1 MHRMKNTKYNIIVLK
16 DDTADHRQFQL
27 SKRTVLF
34 SASALAL
41 LLLMV
46 LGFGIYTIKNP
57 AQPSRIVD
65 LEQKIQKL
73 EVANDQ
79 YHQASVEMEEKLSV
93 FEEKTV
99 KLAEFV
105 GVEVAD
111 EEGVGGPEVL
121 DPELNPYLR
130 YDLGML
136 NVKAQLLETQF
147 GNLET
152 AFEAQSNLL
161 DSTPSILPARGWM
174 SSGFKYRVDPFTK
187 KRTWHNGLD
196 ISCHLATPV
205 YAPAKGIVTF
215 KGYQGGF
222 GNLLEIDHGNGIK
235 TRYGHLQKFKKGLT
249 KGQRVERGD
258 QIAYVGSTGRSTAPH
273 LHYEIS
279 KNGKAINPMK
289 YIIRDTQS
297 F

>member
-1 MHRMKNTKYNIIVLK
+1 MQRLKNTKYNIIVLK
-16 DDTADHRQFQL
+16 DDTAEHRQFQL
-27 SKRTVLF
+27 SKRVVLF
-34 SASALAL
+34 SASALGL
-41 LLLMV
+41 LILV
-46 LGFGIYTIKNP
+46 ALGFGIYSLKNP
-57 AQPSRIVD
+57 AQPNRIVD

-79 YHQASVEMEEKLSV
+79 YHQASMEMEEKLSV

-105 GVEVAD
+105 GVEVTD
-111 EEGVGGPEVL
+111 EEGVGGPDVL

-136 NVKAQLLETQF
+136 NVKAKLLETQF

-152 AFEAQSNLL
+152 AFKTQSNLL
-161 DSTPSILPARGWM
+161 DSTPSILPARGWL
-174 SSGFKYRVDPFTK
+174 SSGFKYRIDPFTK
-187 KRTWHNGLD
+187 KKTWHNGLD
-196 ISCHLATPV
+196 ISCHMGTPV
-205 YAPAKGIVTF
+205 YAPANGVIIF
-215 KGYQGGF
+215 KDYQGGF
-222 GNLLEIDHGNGIK
+222 GKLVEIDHGNGIV
-235 TRYGHLQKFKKGLT
+235 TRYGHLQKFKQGLK
-249 KGQRVERGD
+249 KGQHVERGD
-258 QIAYVGSTGRSTAPH
+258 QIGYVGSTGRSTAPH

-279 KNGKAINPMK
+279 KDGKAINPMK